1 MLGWGAPSL
10 CGHHRLCMVPRG
22 TLLLGR
28 SHWMPGSQQ
37 CPLGSNHAAKS
48 GQGPW
53 GWQPEGEGAAR
64 GEGASWLRV
73 SGAAGAP
80 VTRRSWCCA
89 PDTRFC
95 WAPLGSPSLV
105 HEWESGAGGQPHLS
119 QHAEVLQHST
129 GHQGSLCLGIRSW
142 WTLVWIRIE
151 SKFCSGLGAP
161 CSCRLLSSPC
171 LAETCTGCLAA
182 TTTSSPGPASP
193 ADAFS
198 GHRELQCRVP
208 HGARWAALPQA
219 VSYGKL

>member
-1 MLGWGAPSL
+1 M
-10 CGHHRLCMVPRG
+10 
-22 TLLLGR
+22 
-28 SHWMPGSQQ
+28 
-37 CPLGSNHAAKS
+37 
-48 GQGPW
+48 
-53 GWQPEGEGAAR
+53 
-64 GEGASWLRV
+64 
-73 SGAAGAP
+73 
-80 VTRRSWCCA
+80 TRRSWCCA
-89 PDTRFC
+89 PDTHFC

-105 HEWESGAGGQPHLS
+105 HEWESGAGGQPHLA
-119 QHAEVLQHST
+119 QHTEVLQHSM

-151 SKFCSGLGAP
+151 PKFCSGLGAP

-171 LAETCTGCLAA
+171 PAETCTGWLAA
-182 TTTSSPGPASP
+182 TTTSSPGPATP